1 MSPSDA
7 ILRRVTRELGGEA
20 PLRALTHDL
29 APRDLESLLLHVA
42 ATRAPARGHSSLVA
56 QFARG
61 GATSPGIASPR
72 LLHRF
77 EHEAF
82 EAARDFEML
91 PLPPVL
97 PLGTAT
103 ALARVHQNNV
113 LTATRQLELSTDP
126 TLALALISAERRR
139 AFPSH
144 DQSLRLGAHVRVMR
158 LQPLEVKGLLP
169 HFMLFALSSAGRTPA
184 RGAFAREA
192 LREHL
197 EVHLS
202 LLRRLS
208 HAGFAFSE
216 IGVEVTDGECV
227 RLLLD
232 RAGVDPALV
241 REHVKSHRFGSGRRF
256 VEERGIELP
265 RGRYAEI
272 QAALP
277 PELARRLEPLD
288 REVLAPLT
296 DAFPEASFAL
306 DLSRLE
312 GLGYYAGPSL
322 RISATNAAGERFPLS
337 DGGALDWTAR
347 LLDDRREAYFT
358 SGLGPDLVCARFV
371 QPESA

>member
-1 MSPSDA
+1 MSPRDA

-20 PLRALTHDL
+20 PLRALTHEL

-42 ATRAPARGHSSLVA
+42 ATRATTRDLASIVS

-61 GATSPGIASPR
+61 GATAPGIASPR
-72 LLHRF
+72 LLNRF

-82 EAARDFEML
+82 EAALDFEMIAL
-91 PLPPVL
+91 SPVL

-126 TLALALISAERRR
+126 TLALALSSAERRR
-139 AFPSH
+139 ALPAR
-144 DQSLRLGAHVRVMR
+144 DQTHRLGAHVRVTR

-169 HFMLFALSSAGRTPA
+169 HFMLFALSSAGRA
-184 RGAFAREA
+184 GERRAFAREA

-197 EVHLS
+197 NVHLT

-208 HAGFAFSE
+208 RAGFAFSE
-216 IGVEVTDGECV
+216 IAVEVTDGKCV
-227 RLLLD
+227 RALLE
-232 RAGVDPALV
+232 RAGVDLALV
-241 REHVKSHRFGSGRRF
+241 REHVKTHRFGSGRRF
-256 VEERGIELP
+256 LEERGLELP
-265 RGRYAEI
+265 RGRYADVG
-272 QAALP
+272 AAVP
-277 PELARRLEPLD
+277 SELGPRLELLD
-288 REVLAPLT
+288 REILAPLA

-312 GLGYYAGPSL
+312 GLGYYTGPSL
-322 RISATNAAGERFPLS
+322 RISATNARGERFPLS
-337 DGGALDWTAR
+337 DGGELDWTAR
-347 LLDDRREAYFT
+347 LLGDRREVYFT